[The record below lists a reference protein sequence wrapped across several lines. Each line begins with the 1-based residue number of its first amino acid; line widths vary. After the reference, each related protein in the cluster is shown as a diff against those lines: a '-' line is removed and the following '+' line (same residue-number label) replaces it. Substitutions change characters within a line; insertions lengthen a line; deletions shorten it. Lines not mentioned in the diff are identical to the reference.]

1 MNQTVLT
8 WILLVVYA
16 AAAMWISLRTSKIS
30 HTREGFFL
38 GGQSM
43 GVLAASCSMVMGF
56 LSGMVIVGFPAYG
69 LRMSSAFYL
78 AAGFGFM
85 GLIYPMYGYRLWRYG
100 KKYHYITTSN
110 YIADR
115 YESETFSKVYSA
127 IQLIFM
133 IPYIAVQYVAF
144 GNAMEACAGI
154 PYMTGMIIL
163 AVLIMIS
170 LFFGGAKGAGTLDIV
185 NAALGVGVPIALFV
199 CLLVHFKMPLGQ
211 LGAAVDAVDNGFN
224 TSNASTNYFP
234 QLFKNFQ
241 TACTSHLFLLF
252 GPHVV
257 SKMFMLPNKQKFNQ
271 MVHRVPMF
279 YMAVCLPLQ
288 CLTLCG
294 IAFYAYLRAEGRT
307 DVLLFEM
314 LNDVSSPLLTALMAV
329 CILAFCISTCNA
341 FAVAC
346 SGIISQ
352 DFYEPILRRR
362 GVDMDKPENVK
373 KAVNMGKVGVLLV
386 TVIGIIFGA
395 SRSVYIT
402 DYVYSLASPGFAQVL
417 PALLLGLYWRRGGKA
432 AGISSFLVGN
442 IVVVVTMFFWKTPF
456 GITGVTPAMWG
467 LACNL
472 IVYLIVAFCT
482 KPSQK
487 VYERFFADEDRLIV
501 RLKERAKAK

>member
-1 MNQTVLT
+1 MSQTVFT
-8 WILLVVYA
+8 WALLVLYA

-30 HTREGFFL
+30 DTKVGYFQ

-56 LSGMVIVGFPAYG
+56 LSGMVIVGFPAFG

-78 AAGFGFM
+78 TAGFGFM

-100 KKYHYITTSN
+100 KKYGYITTSN

-115 YESETFSKVYSA
+115 YESESFSKIYSA
-127 IQLIFM
+127 IQLVFM
-133 IPYIAVQYVAF
+133 VPYIAVQYVAF

-154 PYMTGMIIL
+154 PYLVGMIIL

-170 LFFGGAKGAGTLDIV
+170 LFFGGAKGAGMLDIL

-199 CLLVHFKMPLGQ
+199 CLLVHFKMPLSQ
-211 LGAAVDAVDNGFN
+211 LGTAVEAVDAGFN
-224 TSNASTNYFP
+224 TTNASADYFP

-241 TACTSHLFLLF
+241 TAATGHLFLLF

-257 SKMFMLPNKQKFNQ
+257 SKMFMLPSKQKFNQ
-271 MVHRVPMF
+271 MVRRVPMF
-279 YMAVCLPLQ
+279 YMVVCLPLQ
-288 CLTLCG
+288 CLTLAG
-294 IAFYAYLRAEGRT
+294 IAFYAHLRAEGRT
-307 DVLLFEM
+307 DGLLFEM
-314 LNDVSSPLLTALMAV
+314 LSDVGSPILTALMAV
-329 CILAFCISTCNA
+329 CILAFCISTCNS

-346 SGIISQ
+346 AGIISQ
-352 DFYEPILRRR
+352 DFYEPMMRRR
-362 GVDMDKPENVK
+362 GVDMDTPENVK
-373 KAVNMGKVGVLLV
+373 KAVNMGKFGVLIV
-386 TVIGIIFGA
+386 TVVGIIFGI

-442 IVVVVTMFFWKTPF
+442 IVVVITMFFWKTPF
-456 GITGVTPAMWG
+456 GITGITPAMWG

-487 VYERFFADEDRLIV
+487 VYEKFFADEDRYLIM
-501 RLKERAKAK
+501 KKKAKAE